1 MITIYTTNTCPRC
14 KILKMKLQS
23 KNIEYVENHN
33 EKEMEE
39 LGIMTVP
46 YLQIDDKLM
55 NFAEANAW
63 INQQI

>member
-1 MITIYTTNTCPRC
+1 MIIIYTTDTCPRC

-46 YLQIDDKLM
+46 YIEVDGRLM
-55 NFAEANAW
+55 DFADANTW
-63 INQQI
+63 INQQ

>member
-1 MITIYTTNTCPRC
+1 
-14 KILKMKLQS
+14 MKLQS

-46 YLQIDDKLM
+46 YIEVDGRLM
-55 NFAEANAW
+55 DFANANAW
-63 INQQI
+63 INQQ